1 VIKTSRNRHQV
12 VIVGAGFG
20 GLEAATHLEG
30 VDVDVTII
38 DRRNYHLFQPLL
50 YQVAGASLSPSEI
63 AWPIRYLF
71 RDRPEVRTLMAEVE
85 GVDKAARQVILQDGT
100 RYPYDTLVLATGA
113 THAYFGHDEWSKYA
127 PGLKSLE
134 DATTIRGRILSAF
147 EQAELCND
155 PEVREALQTFVIIGG
170 GPTGVELAGTIAEL
184 ARGTLQDDFRSVDPS
199 KTRVFLIEAGPRL
212 LPVFPE
218 KLSEYTRRALEK
230 LGVSVLLG
238 APVTECA
245 SDGVMLNG
253 KKLAAS
259 TIVWAAGVQASPAAR
274 WLDTESDRAGRAIV
288 GPDLTV
294 PGSPNIFVI
303 GDTASSA
310 TADGKT
316 VPGIAPAAKQQGKY
330 VAGQIEGLI
339 TGARRTAAFKYRHQG
354 NLATIGRSLA
364 VIDMGKLKLSG
375 GIAWWIWKLAH
386 IYFLIGVR
394 NRLSVAMSWVWN
406 HSVGYRGARII
417 LREKASN
424 ATSGSLDGKLK

>member
-1 VIKTSRNRHQV
+1 MIKTSRNRHQV

-218 KLSEYTRRALEK
+218 KLSEYTRRA
-230 LGVSVLLG
+230 S
-238 APVTECA
+238 
-245 SDGVMLNG
+245 
-253 KKLAAS
+253 
-259 TIVWAAGVQASPAAR
+259 
-274 WLDTESDRAGRAIV
+274 
-288 GPDLTV
+288 
-294 PGSPNIFVI
+294 
-303 GDTASSA
+303 
-310 TADGKT
+310 
-316 VPGIAPAAKQQGKY
+316 
-330 VAGQIEGLI
+330 
-339 TGARRTAAFKYRHQG
+339 
-354 NLATIGRSLA
+354 RSLGYPFCWGHLSQSA
-364 VIDMGKLKLSG
+364 PLMG
-375 GIAWWIWKLAH
+375 
-386 IYFLIGVR
+386 
-394 NRLSVAMSWVWN
+394 
-406 HSVGYRGARII
+406 
-417 LREKASN
+417 
-424 ATSGSLDGKLK
+424 